1 MKDKKTDWYG
11 YGWAAFR
18 CSSSIPI
25 EYLPPM
31 KDQELQLEW
40 LAGFLAARIDKPE
53 TPHWN
58 ISPPSS
64 VYNELKSRF
73 EREHPCYWELFKQ
86 LYKTDE
92 FL

>member
-11 YGWAAFR
+11 CGWAAFR
-18 CSSSIPI
+18 SSSSIPI

-31 KDQELQLEW
+31 EDQELQLEW
-40 LAGFLAARIDKPE
+40 LAGFKAARIDKPE

-73 EREHPCYWELFKQ
+73 ESEHPSYWELFRE
-86 LYKTDE
+86 LYKTEE